1 MERYALFFIIN
12 LLNKITMNDKV
23 NEIKE
28 GLQHFH
34 GSEMFFQIPLIRTRF
49 TNGIKYLADVANC
62 LWLVTDTSVI
72 AKSLM
77 NKSYFI
83 TIDFKRLTEDEQE
96 EFGCEAFITYG
107 DGNDNILEKHRYNV
121 TDFPLDEIR
130 LFFVDNT
137 LMLPSEY

>member
-1 MERYALFFIIN
+1 
-12 LLNKITMNDKV
+12 MNTKV

-34 GSEMFFQIPLIRTRF
+34 GSEMFYKIPLIGTRF
-49 TNGIKYLADVANC
+49 TNGLKYLANVAEC
-62 LWLVTDTSVI
+62 FWLITDASVS

-77 NKSYFI
+77 NRSYFI
-83 TIDFKRLTEDEQE
+83 TIDFKRLSAE
-96 EFGCEAFITYG
+96 EREEKQCEAIITYS
-107 DGNDNILEKHRYNV
+107 DGNDNVFETHKYNV
-121 TDFPLDEIR
+121 TDFPLDELR

>member
-62 LWLVTDTSVI
+62 FWLVTDTSVI

>member
-1 MERYALFFIIN
+1 
-12 LLNKITMNDKV
+12 MNDKV

-49 TNGIKYLADVANC
+49 TNGINYLADVADC
-62 LWLVTDTSVI
+62 FWLVTDSSVI
-72 AKSLM
+72 AKNLM

-83 TIDFKRLTEDEQE
+83 TIDFKRLTKDEQE

-121 TDFPLDEIR
+121 TDFPLDELR

>member
-1 MERYALFFIIN
+1 
-12 LLNKITMNDKV
+12 MNDKV

-62 LWLVTDTSVI
+62 FWLVTDTSVV

-83 TIDFKRLTEDEQE
+83 TIDFKRLAKDEQE
-96 EFGCEAFITYG
+96 EFGCEAFINYG

-121 TDFPLDEIR
+121 TDFPLDELR

>member
-1 MERYALFFIIN
+1 
-12 LLNKITMNDKV
+12 MNDKV

-34 GSEMFFQIPLIRTRF
+34 GSEMFFQMPLIRTRF

-62 LWLVTDTSVI
+62 FWLVTDTSVI
-72 AKSLM
+72 AKNLM

-83 TIDFKRLTEDEQE
+83 TIDFKRLTKDEQE